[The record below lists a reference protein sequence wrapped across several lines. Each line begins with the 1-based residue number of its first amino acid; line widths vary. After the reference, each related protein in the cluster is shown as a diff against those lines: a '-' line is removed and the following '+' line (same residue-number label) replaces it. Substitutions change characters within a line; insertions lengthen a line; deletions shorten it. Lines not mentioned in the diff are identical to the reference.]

1 MDLISQKIADYQRD
15 PITIKKTSNK
25 RLDSLRNNPET
36 ASDLKKEMQR
46 FLPTDLFCST
56 SNQTIFREYIVNLMH
71 KLSLELNQII

>member
-15 PITIKKTSNK
+15 HITINKTFNK